1 MGQAAGC
8 PTFRG
13 FRNVGFHMLT
23 LLGFEAAQSRL
34 FPEPDFTAS
43 FIRVWKGG
51 WPGLSR
57 HLRRPGHFA
66 SLSNSHRV
74 MGVRTPQVAASAIV
88 KRKTSPT
95 SRPDGVFVLQA
106 WSTAISQTTNRISA
120 TVARAFNHITFISAN
135 GSSVPPPR
143 VPPEVPGSQQGVISP
158 LRSGWPG
165 APFKLRL
172 GGDFPRE
179 LCLHSPEN

>member
-1 MGQAAGC
+1 
-8 PTFRG
+8 
-13 FRNVGFHMLT
+13 MLT
-23 LLGFEAAQSRL
+23 LLGFETAQSRL
-34 FPEPDFTAS
+34 FPEPDFTAA
-43 FIRVWKGG
+43 FIRIWKGG

-66 SLSNSHRV
+66 TLSNSHRV
-74 MGVRTPQVAASAIV
+74 MSVRTPQVAASAIV

-143 VPPEVPGSQQGVISP
+143 VPPEVPGSQQGVITP
-158 LRSGWPG
+158 LRSGCPLPQVRVRSFG
-165 APFKLRL
+165 R
-172 GGDFPRE
+172 
-179 LCLHSPEN
+179 